1 MELLEEVTWPKPLAD
16 LLGPAFEIYR
26 GGHPWLS
33 EFGLSPKS
41 VVRDMIEKSMT
52 FTELISHYGLSRSE
66 GSVLRYLADAYR
78 ALRQTVPPEARTED
92 VQDITEWLGET
103 VRQVDSSLLDEWE
116 NLTDPTFEEDGTPV
130 VAYGADTPKPISA
143 NPRAFRVMVRN
154 ALFRRVELA
163 SRGRWDLLEEL
174 GDEVDW
180 QDELEPYFEEYGEIG
195 MTPAARGPHLFSF
208 VQTREET
215 TARQVLDDPDGDHGW
230 SLDATVDVEESDAL
244 AEIVFDDITV
254 TAG

>member
-1 MELLEEVTWPKPLAD
+1 
-16 LLGPAFEIYR
+16 
-26 GGHPWLS
+26 
-33 EFGLSPKS
+33 
-41 VVRDMIEKSMT
+41 
-52 FTELISHYGLSRSE
+52 
-66 GSVLRYLADAYR
+66 VLRYLADAYR

-143 NPRAFRVMVRN
+143 NPRAFRIMVRN

-163 SRGRWDLLEEL
+163 SRRRWDLLEEL

-195 MTPAARGPHLFSF
+195 MTTAARGPHLFSF